1 MRVALYQ
8 PDIAAN
14 TGTIIRLGACM
25 GVAVDIIEPCGFP
38 FGDAAMRRAGMDY
51 VPKATVIRHAGW
63 KPFRASTSGRVILAT
78 THATIPYTEWRYRAD
93 DTLLLG
99 SETAGVPP
107 EVASASNGAVAI
119 RMEPDRRSLNVAVA
133 AAMILGEMLRQ
144 TRWTT
149 RNERDAE

>member
-1 MRVALYQ
+1 MRIALYQ

-14 TGTIIRLGACM
+14 AGTIIRLGACM

-38 FGDAAMRRAGMDY
+38 FGAAAMRRAGLDY
-51 VPKATVIRHAGW
+51 LPRATVIRHAGW
-63 KPFRASTSGRVILAT
+63 KAFRSCVPGRVILAT
-78 THATIPYTEWRYRAD
+78 TRAEASYTQWRYQAD

-107 EVASASNGAVAI
+107 EVASAANGAVKI
-119 RMEPDRRSLNVAVA
+119 PMETGMRSLNVAVS

-144 TRWTT
+144 TRWTI
-149 RNERDAE
+149 RNGRDAE

>member
-1 MRVALYQ
+1 MRIALYQ

-25 GVAVDIIEPCGFP
+25 GVAVEIIEPCGFP

-51 VPKATVIRHAGW
+51 LPKATVTRHASW
-63 KPFRASTSGRVILAT
+63 KAFRPSVPGRIILASTRAT
-78 THATIPYTEWRYRAD
+78 SLYTDWNYRQD

-107 EVASASNGAVAI
+107 EVAFATDGAVTIA
-119 RMEPDRRSLNVAVA
+119 MEPQMRSLNVALA

-149 RNERDAE
+149 RNERNAQ

>member
-1 MRVALYQ
+1 MRIALYQ

-25 GVAVDIIEPCGFP
+25 GVAIDIIEPCGFP

-51 VPKATVIRHAGW
+51 VPKAMVIRHAGW
-63 KPFRASTSGRVILAT
+63 EAFRASTSGRVILAT
-78 THATIPYTEWRYRAD
+78 TRATTSYTEWRYQAD

-107 EVASASNGAVAI
+107 EVACASDGAVAI
-119 RMEPDRRSLNVAVA
+119 RMQPDRRSLNVAVA
-133 AAMILGEMLRQ
+133 AGMILGEMLRQ
-144 TRWTT
+144 TRWAT

>member
-1 MRVALYQ
+1 MRIALYQ

-25 GVAVDIIEPCGFP
+25 GVAVEIIEPCGFP

-51 VPKATVIRHAGW
+51 LPKATVTRHASW
-63 KPFRASTSGRVILAT
+63 ESFRPLVSGRIILASTRAT
-78 THATIPYTEWRYRAD
+78 SLYTDWHYRQD

-107 EVASASNGAVAI
+107 EVAAVADGAVTIA
-119 RMEPDRRSLNVAVA
+119 MEPQMRSLNVALA

-144 TRWTT
+144 TRWTI
-149 RNERDAE
+149 RNERNAQ

>member
-1 MRVALYQ
+1 
-8 PDIAAN
+8 
-14 TGTIIRLGACM
+14 
-25 GVAVDIIEPCGFP
+25 
-38 FGDAAMRRAGMDY
+38 MRRAGMDY

-63 KPFRASTSGRVILAT
+63 KAFRASTSGRVILAT
-78 THATIPYTEWRYRAD
+78 TRATTSFTEWRYQAD

-107 EVASASNGAVAI
+107 EVASASDGAVAI
-119 RMEPDRRSLNVAVA
+119 PMEPERRSLNVAVA

-144 TRWTT
+144 TRWAT